1 MSCAGVQCCSLAP
14 EKWVIMASAGK
25 HTCAPPPTGPKSPPR
40 NSTTTQRTG
49 IHTHTHTHTRFID
62 PLHRPIQPHT
72 RPPTQPARASQATV
86 VESQDVNPPRLDA
99 LEDRASSMPQPHRHH
114 ATAFSLYPRPTSPNL
129 VNCPSK
135 PNPSA
140 RGRRSR
146 TGKLPTFRPS
156 HAVGTSSS
164 SSSLDPTH
172 GRGGRI

>member
-1 MSCAGVQCCSLAP
+1 MLLARSREMGHHGLSRQAHMRTTSHRP
-14 EKWVIMASAGK
+14 K
-25 HTCAPPPTGPKSPPR
+25 APPPETAPPH
-40 NSTTTQRTG
+40 NVPAYA
-49 IHTHTHTHTRFID
+49 HTHTHTHTGTHICFID

-72 RPPTQPARASQATV
+72 PPTQPARASQATV
-86 VESQDVNPPRLDA
+86 VESQDVNPPRLAA
-99 LEDRASSMPQPHRHH
+99 LEDRASSMPRPHRNH